1 MKIWMIVNFDP
12 ERDCDSQWTCGNIPP
27 SRRPGFVHLDKAAAE
42 KELLRLKQRNPNG
55 SFFLLEAV
63 AFAREVDGFVP
74 GEGCVKLEVL
84 RDE

>member
-1 MKIWMIVNFDP
+1 VKFWMIVNFDP
-12 ERDCDSQWTCGNIPP
+12 ERDCDANWTRGNVPLV
-27 SRRPGFVHLDKAAAE
+27 RRPGFVHMEKEATE
-42 KELLRLKQRNPNG
+42 KELLRLKESKPFA

-63 AFAREVDGFVP
+63 AFARGVEGFVP